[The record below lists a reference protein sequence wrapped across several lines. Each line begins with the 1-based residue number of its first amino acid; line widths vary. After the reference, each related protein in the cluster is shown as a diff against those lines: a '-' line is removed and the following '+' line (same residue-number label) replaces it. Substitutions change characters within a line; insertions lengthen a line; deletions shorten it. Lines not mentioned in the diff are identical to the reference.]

1 MVITLQK
8 IMYFTA
14 GMIPTNTEA
23 NEIAAIEALCVT
35 PYEVVVRRGDAVGTR
50 NYGAGPE
57 ATDFVAGTVPPP
69 YDNDDEEEG
78 TVYPV
83 FDPDDPPAPVLP
95 ANQAVVSNNQVV
107 GAYKITVVDNV
118 VTAIAP
124 V

>member
-1 MVITLQK
+1 MKL
-8 IMYFTA
+8 FA
-14 GMIPTNTEA
+14 S
-23 NEIAAIEALCVT
+23 
-35 PYEVVVRRGDAVGTR
+35 RRMKSW
-50 NYGAGPE
+50 
-57 ATDFVAGTVPPP
+57 FVAATVWAPATTVQAPNLPISSP

-78 TVYPV
+78 PVYPV
-83 FDPDDPPAPVLP
+83 FDPDAPPAPVLP